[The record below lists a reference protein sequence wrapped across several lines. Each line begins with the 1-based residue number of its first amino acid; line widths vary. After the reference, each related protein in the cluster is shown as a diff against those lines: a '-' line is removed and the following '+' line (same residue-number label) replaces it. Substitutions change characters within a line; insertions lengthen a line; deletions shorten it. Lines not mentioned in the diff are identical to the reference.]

1 MEQTTNIPERV
12 NQHSDRT
19 TISLPE
25 VWTIAD
31 IARLYGRSPRW
42 TENLVKSEG
51 FPAPLRGDTKRWWAS
66 RVIEFANSET
76 MSISSDAVL
85 TPAPEEKNTVRIKR
99 SAPITR
105 TSTAN
110 TLQKTARRGKVG
122 AR

>member
-1 MEQTTNIPERV
+1 MEQITNTPARV
-12 NQHSDRT
+12 NQHSDQT

-76 MSISSDAVL
+76 MSVYSEAVL
-85 TPAPEEKNTVRIKR
+85 TPAPEEKSTVRIKR
-99 SAPITR
+99 SAPVTR
-105 TSTAN
+105 ISATN
-110 TLQKTARRGKVG
+110 TLQKTARRSKVG
-122 AR
+122 AQ

>member
-1 MEQTTNIPERV
+1 MEQTTNTTARV

-51 FPAPLRGDTKRWWAS
+51 FPAPLRGDSKRWWAS

-76 MSISSDAVL
+76 MSVSSETVL
-85 TPAPEEKNTVRIKR
+85 TPAPEEKSTVRIKR
-99 SAPITR
+99 SAPVSR
-105 TSTAN
+105 ASTVN
-110 TLQKTARRGKVG
+110 TLQKTARRSKVG

>member
-1 MEQTTNIPERV
+1 MEQITNTPARV
-12 NQHSDRT
+12 NQHSDQT

-51 FPAPLRGDTKRWWAS
+51 FSAPLRGDTKRWWAS

-76 MSISSDAVL
+76 MSVSSEAVL
-85 TPAPEEKNTVRIKR
+85 TPAPEEKSTVRIKR
-99 SAPITR
+99 SAPVTR
-105 TSTAN
+105 ISATN
-110 TLQKTARRGKVG
+110 TLQKTARRSKVG
-122 AR
+122 AQ

>member
-1 MEQTTNIPERV
+1 MEQTTNTTARV

-42 TENLVKSEG
+42 TENLVTSEG
-51 FPAPLRGDTKRWWAS
+51 FPAPLRGDSKRWWAS

-76 MSISSDAVL
+76 MSVASETVL
-85 TPAPEEKNTVRIKR
+85 TPAPEEKSTVRIKR
-99 SAPITR
+99 SAPVSR
-105 TSTAN
+105 TSTVN
-110 TLQKTARRGKVG
+110 TLQKTARRSKVG